1 MINIQGKAVNLR
13 NTDHKGGGVKPYGQ
27 PDKISDFSL
36 DDFPQGRCRN
46 IYFWRNMHPWCR
58 GNWVVQ
64 GKSYNGP
71 KQNSLGLLG
80 ASIVHKYGA
89 NQVNST
95 FHIFDN
101 LLDFARCKSY
111 A

>member
-1 MINIQGKAVNLR
+1 MQVLCISVVICYDNYYKRMKRAKN
-13 NTDHKGGGVKPYGQ
+13 GG
-27 PDKISDFSL
+27 
-36 DDFPQGRCRN
+36 
-46 IYFWRNMHPWCR
+46 
-58 GNWVVQ
+58 
-64 GKSYNGP
+64 
-71 KQNSLGLLG
+71 NSFQM
-80 ASIVHKYGA
+80 AIVWHFFKLKELSFGA